1 MFAPSD
7 TLGVKPTMSEATE
20 RQESDESNQIQ
31 RTHAMSVDAEVI
43 LEDSCSRSLVDE
55 PDASLRLHDSLN
67 LLEIG
72 AEQDE
77 ATATAGVTLTA
88 PQSRRLATRL
98 VSMGTGGFLAELDT
112 ERSNGCTRIEISNDC
127 VAYAYDDESD
137 RIVAGENAADGA
149 VDSTC
154 EMTVEEAEQL
164 RDDLDCALEALSEEQ
179 ARRIQTND
187 D

>member
-20 RQESDESNQIQ
+20 RQESDESNIQ
-31 RTHAMSVDAEVI
+31 RTRAMSVDAEMTFD
-43 LEDSCSRSLVDE
+43 DSCSRSLLDA
-55 PDASLRLHDSLN
+55 PDAALRLHDSLN

-98 VSMGTGGFLAELDT
+98 LSMGTGDFLEDLETD
-112 ERSNGCTRIEISNDC
+112 RSDGCTRIRVSQSC
-127 VAYAYDDESD
+127 TAYSYDDEQDS
-137 RIVAGENAADGA
+137 IVAGER
-149 VDSTC
+149 
-154 EMTVEEAEQL
+154 EMSVAEAEQL
-164 RDDLDCALEALSEEQ
+164 RDDLDCALEALSDE
-179 ARRIQTND
+179 AVRR
-187 D
+187 

>member
-7 TLGVKPTMSEATE
+7 TLGVKPTMSKTSDK
-20 RQESDESNQIQ
+20 QESDEPNQIQ

-43 LEDSCSRSLVDE
+43 FEDTCSRSLLNE
-55 PDASLRLHDSLN
+55 CDASLRLHDSLN

-98 VSMGTGGFLAELDT
+98 LSMGTSDFLEDLETD
-112 ERSNGCTRIEISNDC
+112 RSNGCTRIRVSQSC
-127 VAYAYDDESD
+127 TAYSYDDEEDS
-137 RIVAGENAADGA
+137 IVAGER
-149 VDSTC
+149 
-154 EMTVEEAEQL
+154 EMNVEEAEQL
-164 RDDLDCALEALSEEQ
+164 RDDLDDALEALAEEA
-179 ARRIQTND
+179 ARRYD
-187 D
+187 ER

>member
-1 MFAPSD
+1 MPQASD
-7 TLGVKPTMSEATE
+7 TLGVKPTMSKTSDK
-20 RQESDESNQIQ
+20 QESDESNQIQ

-43 LEDSCSRSLVDE
+43 FEDTCSRSLLNE
-55 PDASLRLHDSLN
+55 CDAALRLHNNLN
-67 LLEIG
+67 LLEIV

-77 ATATAGVTLTA
+77 AEATAGIGLTPTDA
-88 PQSRRLATRL
+88 RRLATKL
-98 VSMGTGGFLAELDT
+98 LTMSTGGYIEDLDT
-112 ERSNGCTRIEISNDC
+112 ERSNGCTRIRVSQSC
-127 VAYAYDDESD
+127 TAYSYDDEADS
-137 RIVAGENAADGA
+137 IVAGER
-149 VDSTC
+149 